1 MVLLAVCVDGF
12 GEELMRTVS
21 ASSYGPLER
30 HARRMVMYKRGQCA
44 DGCDSLRELVVDAQ
58 CDRAVLVD
66 RAALWLD
73 VARDFAAVGRALEQE
88 IGWVQLGVAETL
100 DVEGLAGSRRRPPAG
115 APRGA
120 VMAVTEVPQKPE
132 RLYAPMQFE
141 ARDEMPEDY
150 RRMVLRLLRET
161 NEIGSVPVCHE
172 QMRSMTHNVKLA
184 PDPVSRVRIVEFFAD
199 EMRHQKIFDGV
210 VRSMGE
216 VPDDDFVS
224 SIDGLNATDSIGSW
238 LDLALLNTFIDRVGG
253 FQLFD
258 YAESSFAPLARAG
271 VAVAKD
277 EMGHCA
283 MGFQHLREYCSTPRG
298 ARGGDREDAA
308 LVRLRA
314 RHVRHVDRDPAVE
327 VHRVRAEDQVERRA
341 AHRVPGAHRAVLR
354 RVGHAPARAR
364 RGAAEVRIGGTT

>member
-1 MVLLAVCVDGF
+1 
-12 GEELMRTVS
+12 
-21 ASSYGPLER
+21 
-30 HARRMVMYKRGQCA
+30 
-44 DGCDSLRELVVDAQ
+44 
-58 CDRAVLVD
+58 
-66 RAALWLD
+66 
-73 VARDFAAVGRALEQE
+73 
-88 IGWVQLGVAETL
+88 
-100 DVEGLAGSRRRPPAG
+100 
-115 APRGA
+115 
-120 VMAVTEVPQKPE
+120 MAVTDTPQKPE

-258 YAESSFAPLARAG
+258 YAESSFAPLARSG

-283 MGFQHLREYCSTPRG
+283 MGFQHLREYCSTPEGLAEATERMPRWYG
-298 ARGGDREDAA
+298 YALDMFGTSTGTRQWKYIEYGLKTKSNEELRTAYLEHIAPYFDR
-308 LVRLRA
+308 LGMRQ
-314 RHVRHVDRDPAVE
+314 PAPDE
-327 VHRVRAEDQVERRA
+327 VPRKYA
-341 AHRVPGAHRAVLR
+341 
-354 RVGHAPARAR
+354 
-364 RGAAEVRIGGTT
+364 

>member
-1 MVLLAVCVDGF
+1 
-12 GEELMRTVS
+12 
-21 ASSYGPLER
+21 
-30 HARRMVMYKRGQCA
+30 
-44 DGCDSLRELVVDAQ
+44 
-58 CDRAVLVD
+58 
-66 RAALWLD
+66 
-73 VARDFAAVGRALEQE
+73 
-88 IGWVQLGVAETL
+88 
-100 DVEGLAGSRRRPPAG
+100 
-115 APRGA
+115 
-120 VMAVTEVPQKPE
+120 MAVTDTPQKPE

-161 NEIGSVPVCHE
+161 NEIGSVPVCHQ
-172 QMRSMTHNVKLA
+172 QMRSMTHNVNLA

-238 LDLALLNTFIDRVGG
+238 LDLALLNMFIDRVGG

-258 YAESSFAPLARAG
+258 YAESSFAPLARSG

-298 ARGGDREDAA
+298 PRGGDRAHAEV
-308 LVRLRA
+308 VRVRA
-314 RHVRHVDRDPAVE
+314 RHVRHIDRHASVE
-327 VHRVRAEDQVERRA
+327 VHRIRAQDQVERRV
-341 AHRVPGAHRAVLR
+341 AHRVPRAHRAVLR
-354 RVGHAPARAR
+354 RVGDAAARAR
-364 RGAAEVRIGGTT
+364 RGAAEVRVGGST

>member
-1 MVLLAVCVDGF
+1 
-12 GEELMRTVS
+12 
-21 ASSYGPLER
+21 
-30 HARRMVMYKRGQCA
+30 
-44 DGCDSLRELVVDAQ
+44 
-58 CDRAVLVD
+58 
-66 RAALWLD
+66 
-73 VARDFAAVGRALEQE
+73 
-88 IGWVQLGVAETL
+88 
-100 DVEGLAGSRRRPPAG
+100 
-115 APRGA
+115 
-120 VMAVTEVPQKPE
+120 MAVTDAPQKPE

-258 YAESSFAPLARAG
+258 YAESSFAPSRARASPLPKTRW
-271 VAVAKD
+271 VTARWASNTCV
-277 EMGHCA
+277 
-283 MGFQHLREYCSTPRG
+283 STARHRRASPRRPRRC
-298 ARGGDREDAA
+298 RGGTGTRSTCS
-308 LVRLRA
+308 
-314 RHVRHVDRDPAVE
+314 
-327 VHRVRAEDQVERRA
+327 
-341 AHRVPGAHRAVLR
+341 
-354 RVGHAPARAR
+354 AR
-364 RGAAEVRIGGTT
+364 RPAPGSGSTSSTG